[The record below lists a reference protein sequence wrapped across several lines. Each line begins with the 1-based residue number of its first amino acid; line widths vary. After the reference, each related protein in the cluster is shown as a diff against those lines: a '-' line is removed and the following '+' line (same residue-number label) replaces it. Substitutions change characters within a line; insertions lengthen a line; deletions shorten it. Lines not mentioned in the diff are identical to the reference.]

1 MAYLPLFLLK
11 APPTHA
17 VSPFFLWAFK
27 LTIRIRYL
35 KLTVLQVLLHTGG
48 LALSAFSY
56 FSYGMN
62 GYGAPTAKLT
72 GRVLESAGEIV
83 FLLLLI
89 LLAKGYT
96 VTRAKLRQTSSIK
109 LTIFICSYII
119 MYVALFLMEQLYF
132 DPGKVLYLYESTF
145 GYGLVILRMV
155 GWLIFIYAIFFTLK
169 HYPEKVD

>member
-1 MAYLPLFLLK
+1 M
-11 APPTHA
+11 
-17 VSPFFLWAFK
+17 
-27 LTIRIRYL
+27 
-35 KLTVLQVLLHTGG
+35 LLHTGG

-169 HYPEKVD
+169 HYPEKVGLDHSYIVVTIFVNSRAGSTTSSRCSSRCGLLRARP

>member
-1 MAYLPLFLLK
+1 M
-11 APPTHA
+11 
-17 VSPFFLWAFK
+17 
-27 LTIRIRYL
+27 
-35 KLTVLQVLLHTGG
+35 LLHTGG

-169 HYPEKVD
+169 HYPEKVGPDHLYIVVTIFVNSRAGSTTSSRCSSRCGLLRARP